1 MPIHG
6 VKDFKNRVTSIIG
19 SSKHIIAS
27 DGDSSKELQL
37 NKSED
42 LSNKERKVEYISSV
56 QDEQIL
62 SSITEFYYLPSVDV
76 IDHELKKLPPVLDI
90 NEINADR
97 RKIREQLSVVSKKIS
112 ELILSYHPSYS
123 AELVKVGELKA
134 SVEQLHSVCQTAR
147 KCIREAN
154 QESTIHC
161 LNVLNLY
168 RKRQHLLNVFVFVD
182 LMYSLLRTE
191 KRVLEVA
198 DEGNFYL
205 AIQLCQDALK
215 AAKMYVG
222 CKAVEDMC
230 KNFEETTTI
239 IEAKLINSGIKAAF
253 AVDMQVYGQIIAVC
267 ELHGNTR
274 SFLQHLITDFNY
286 AIDNTS
292 VEVLQ
297 RFQAVLSKESDEND
311 DLRQLAKTI
320 RLHEYST
327 CIKELLR
334 LLWQIIY
341 CYHNVVWWHEEH
353 STVQELLNSD
363 NGEENFLNKEIEQL
377 WLKATFKVATVIQHS
392 NFRNLDFK
400 DFVQVLQL
408 THRFLDFAEK
418 YVKNAAVDLNE
429 VVNEKSIA
437 YFAALHP
444 YCIEQ
449 LGLYVQTDAWEAVPV
464 EHLFK
469 WSSLPEFSVFSKVY
483 ESNCSVAEE
492 DCDKRKLTARM
503 EPHTVNPFEH
513 LNDDSNITKTDVSMH
528 TSLHTD
534 EVNSANAVAEHTF
547 STDHSEVLICPSVD
561 DMDPILSNSALML
574 LRYIGRYLQICCV
587 NSSLSS
593 TVTSA
598 LVELFNYYLITVC
611 KIFLHPLMH
620 NKRMLSRISHCLISQ
635 VESTLDRDAE
645 RFPISANN
653 SVISDE
659 LSSSENMFGLAK
671 RVVCAESVIFV
682 AKQLSEM
689 MPAIVRLLPPDQ
701 RTLLENFNSKTLEIV
716 CEMRAEI
723 CQIPCFEAF
732 DFAAIEKAI
741 ANVNWEIGELMSQ
754 HSAYVDDIV
763 LALGC
768 FNRRLADVHLKQ
780 KIPKEFHTVLW
791 QLCAKFLF
799 DCLIERCNFA
809 FFLKKKIIYIIFAN
823 ISKISSYS
831 NVKKSSGEGRALM
844 QLDFQQLLLCIER
857 LCGARLVNEK
867 KIVENYI
874 KAYYIPESAIEQWI
888 MNSRNVYTN
897 KQLISVLNASKHIS
911 RKMRQHLIDLLLMDS
926 VGSEH

>member
-19 SSKHIIAS
+19 SSKHITAS
-27 DGDSSKELQL
+27 DGGSSKELQL

-42 LSNKERKVEYISSV
+42 LSNKEPKVEYISSV

-62 SSITEFYYLPSVDV
+62 SSIAEFYYLPSVDV

-97 RKIREQLSVVSKKIS
+97 RKIREQLSVVK
-112 ELILSYHPSYS
+112 LILSYHPSYS

-147 KCIREAN
+147 KWYAA
-154 QESTIHC
+154 S
-161 LNVLNLY
+161 
-168 RKRQHLLNVFVFVD
+168 
-182 LMYSLLRTE
+182 E
-191 KRVLEVA
+191 KRIKKVRSI
-198 DEGNFYL
+198 EGNFYL

-230 KNFEETTTI
+230 KNFQETTTI
-239 IEAKLINSGIKAAF
+239 IEAKLINAGIKAAF

-267 ELHGNTR
+267 ELLGNTR
-274 SFLQHLITDFNY
+274 SFLQHLITDFHY

-311 DLRQLAKTI
+311 DLRQLAKCCSFQTV

-353 STVQELLNSD
+353 STVQELLNND

-377 WLKATFKVATVIQHS
+377 WMKATFKVATVIQHS

-408 THRFLDFAEK
+408 THRFSDFAGK
-418 YVKNAAVDLNE
+418 YVKNAAVDLTE

-469 WSSLPEFSVFSKVY
+469 WSSLPEFSAFSKVY
-483 ESNCSVAEE
+483 ESSCSVAEE
-492 DCDKRKLTARM
+492 DCDKRKPTARM

-513 LNDDSNITKTDVSMH
+513 LNDDSNVTLMKTDVGMH

-534 EVNSANAVAEHTF
+534 EANCANAVAEHTF

-574 LRYIGRYLQICCV
+574 LRYIGR
-587 NSSLSS
+587 SLL
-593 TVTSA
+593 TN
-598 LVELFNYYLITVC
+598 LLREF
-611 KIFLHPLMH
+611 
-620 NKRMLSRISHCLISQ
+620 
-635 VESTLDRDAE
+635 
-645 RFPISANN
+645 
-653 SVISDE
+653 
-659 LSSSENMFGLAK
+659 
-671 RVVCAESVIFV
+671 ESVFYC
-682 AKQLSEM
+682 
-689 MPAIVRLLPPDQ
+689 
-701 RTLLENFNSKTLEIV
+701 N
-716 CEMRAEI
+716 
-723 CQIPCFEAF
+723 
-732 DFAAIEKAI
+732 
-741 ANVNWEIGELMSQ
+741 IG
-754 HSAYVDDIV
+754 
-763 LALGC
+763 
-768 FNRRLADVHLKQ
+768 
-780 KIPKEFHTVLW
+780 
-791 QLCAKFLF
+791 
-799 DCLIERCNFA
+799 
-809 FFLKKKIIYIIFAN
+809 
-823 ISKISSYS
+823 
-831 NVKKSSGEGRALM
+831 
-844 QLDFQQLLLCIER
+844 
-857 LCGARLVNEK
+857 
-867 KIVENYI
+867 
-874 KAYYIPESAIEQWI
+874 
-888 MNSRNVYTN
+888 
-897 KQLISVLNASKHIS
+897 
-911 RKMRQHLIDLLLMDS
+911 
-926 VGSEH
+926 VG

>member
-134 SVEQLHSVCQTAR
+134 SIEQLHSVCQTAR
-147 KCIREAN
+147 KCIGEAN

-230 KNFEETTTI
+230 KNFQETTTI
-239 IEAKLINSGIKAAF
+239 IEAKLINAGIKAAF

-267 ELHGNTR
+267 ELLGNTR
-274 SFLQHLITDFNY
+274 SFLQHLITDFHY

-311 DLRQLAKTI
+311 DLRQLAKTV

-353 STVQELLNSD
+353 STVQELLNNDD

-377 WLKATFKVATVIQHS
+377 WMKATFKVATVIQHS

-408 THRFLDFAEK
+408 THRFSDFAEK

-464 EHLFK
+464 EHIFK
-469 WSSLPEFSVFSKVY
+469 WSSLPEFSAFSKVY
-483 ESNCSVAEE
+483 ESSCSVAEE
-492 DCDKRKLTARM
+492 DCDKRKPTARM

-513 LNDDSNITKTDVSMH
+513 LNDDSNITKTDVGMH

-534 EVNSANAVAEHTF
+534 EANSANAVAEHTF

-587 NSSLSS
+587 NSSLSF

-635 VESTLDRDAE
+635 VESTLDKDAE

-701 RTLLENFNSKTLEIV
+701 RTLLEDFNSKTLEIV

-763 LALGC
+763 LALVC

-799 DCLIERCNFA
+799 DCLIE
-809 FFLKKKIIYIIFAN
+809 
-823 ISKISSYS
+823 SYS

-857 LCGARLVNEK
+857 LCGTRLVNEK

-911 RKMRQHLIDLLLMDS
+911 RKMRQHLIDLLMDS
-926 VGSEH
+926 VGSED

>member
-19 SSKHIIAS
+19 SSKHITAS
-27 DGDSSKELQL
+27 DGGSSKELQL

-62 SSITEFYYLPSVDV
+62 SSIAEFYYLPSVDV

-147 KCIREAN
+147 KCIGEAN
-154 QESTIHC
+154 QESTIYC

-168 RKRQHLLNVFVFVD
+168 RKRQHLLNVLVFVD

-230 KNFEETTTI
+230 KNFQETTTI
-239 IEAKLINSGIKAAF
+239 IEAKLINAGIKAAF

-267 ELHGNTR
+267 ELLGNTR
-274 SFLQHLITDFNY
+274 SFLQHLITDFHY

-311 DLRQLAKTI
+311 DLRQLAKTV

-353 STVQELLNSD
+353 STVQELLNND
-363 NGEENFLNKEIEQL
+363 N
-377 WLKATFKVATVIQHS
+377 
-392 NFRNLDFK
+392 DFK

-408 THRFLDFAEK
+408 THRFSDFAGK
-418 YVKNAAVDLNE
+418 YVKNAAVDLTE
-429 VVNEKSIA
+429 V
-437 YFAALHP
+437 
-444 YCIEQ
+444 

-469 WSSLPEFSVFSKVY
+469 WSSLPEFSAFSKVY
-483 ESNCSVAEE
+483 ESSCSVAEE
-492 DCDKRKLTARM
+492 DCDKRKPTARM

-513 LNDDSNITKTDVSMH
+513 LNDDSNVTKTDVGMH

-534 EVNSANAVAEHTF
+534 EANCANAVAEHTF

-587 NSSLSS
+587 NSSLSF
-593 TVTSA
+593 TVISA

-611 KIFLHPLMH
+611 KIFLHPLLH
-620 NKRMLSRISHCLISQ
+620 NKRMLSRISHCLVSQ
-635 VESTLDRDAE
+635 VESALDKDAE

-689 MPAIVRLLPPDQ
+689 IPAIVRLLPPNQ
-701 RTLLENFNSKTLEIV
+701 RTLLEDFNSKNLETV

-723 CQIPCFEAF
+723 CQIPCFDAF

-741 ANVNWEIGELMSQ
+741 ANVNWEISELMSQ

-763 LALGC
+763 LALVR

-799 DCLIERCNFA
+799 DCLIE
-809 FFLKKKIIYIIFAN
+809 
-823 ISKISSYS
+823 SYS

-911 RKMRQHLIDLLLMDS
+911 RKMRQHLIDLLMDS
-926 VGSEH
+926 VGSED

>member
-19 SSKHIIAS
+19 SSKHITAS

-62 SSITEFYYLPSVDV
+62 SSIAEFYYLPSVDV

-97 RKIREQLSVVSKKIS
+97 RKIREQLSVVK
-112 ELILSYHPSYS
+112 LILSYHPSYS

-147 KCIREAN
+147 KWYASLNKYYYVNFIILLSIGEAN

-168 RKRQHLLNVFVFVD
+168 RKRQHLLNVLVFVD

-230 KNFEETTTI
+230 KNFQETTTI
-239 IEAKLINSGIKAAF
+239 IEAKLINAGIKAAF

-267 ELHGNTR
+267 ELLGNTR
-274 SFLQHLITDFNY
+274 SFLQHLITDFHY

-311 DLRQLAKTI
+311 DLRQLAKTV

-353 STVQELLNSD
+353 STVQELLNND

-377 WLKATFKVATVIQHS
+377 WMKATFKVATVIQHS

-408 THRFLDFAEK
+408 THRFSDFTGK
-418 YVKNAAVDLNE
+418 YVKNATVDLTE

-469 WSSLPEFSVFSKVY
+469 WSSLPEFSAFSKVY
-483 ESNCSVAEE
+483 ESSCSVAEE
-492 DCDKRKLTARM
+492 DCDKRKPTARM

-513 LNDDSNITKTDVSMH
+513 LNDDSNVTKTDVGRH

-534 EVNSANAVAEHTF
+534 EANSANAVAEHTF

-587 NSSLSS
+587 NSSLSF
-593 TVTSA
+593 TVISA

-611 KIFLHPLMH
+611 KIFLHPLLH

-635 VESTLDRDAE
+635 VESALDKDAE

-689 MPAIVRLLPPDQ
+689 MPAIVRLLPPNQ
-701 RTLLENFNSKTLEIV
+701 RTLLEDFNSKNLEIV

-723 CQIPCFEAF
+723 CQIPCFDAF

-741 ANVNWEIGELMSQ
+741 ANVNWEISELMSQ

-763 LALGC
+763 LALVR

-799 DCLIERCNFA
+799 DCLIE
-809 FFLKKKIIYIIFAN
+809 
-823 ISKISSYS
+823 SYS

-888 MNSRNVYTN
+888 MSSRNVYTN

-911 RKMRQHLIDLLLMDS
+911 RKMRQHLIDLLIMDS
-926 VGSEH
+926 VGSED

>member
-239 IEAKLINSGIKAAF
+239 IEAKLINAGIKAAF

-267 ELHGNTR
+267 ELLGNTR

-311 DLRQLAKTI
+311 DLRQLAKTV

-574 LRYIGRYLQICCV
+574 LRYIV
-587 NSSLSS
+587 
-593 TVTSA
+593 
-598 LVELFNYYLITVC
+598 
-611 KIFLHPLMH
+611 
-620 NKRMLSRISHCLISQ
+620 
-635 VESTLDRDAE
+635 
-645 RFPISANN
+645 SANN

-701 RTLLENFNSKTLEIV
+701 RTLLEDFNSKTLEIV

-799 DCLIERCNFA
+799 DCLIE
-809 FFLKKKIIYIIFAN
+809 
-823 ISKISSYS
+823 SYS

>member
-1 MPIHG
+1 MESRIL
-6 VKDFKNRVTSIIG
+6 KIESQ
-19 SSKHIIAS
+19 AS

-62 SSITEFYYLPSVDV
+62 SSIAEFYYLPSVDV

-147 KCIREAN
+147 KWYAKAN
-154 QESTIHC
+154 RESTIHC

-168 RKRQHLLNVFVFVD
+168 RKRQHLLNVLVFVD

-198 DEGNFYL
+198 DEGNFHL

-230 KNFEETTTI
+230 KNFQETRTI
-239 IEAKLINSGIKAAF
+239 IEAKLINAGIKAAF

-267 ELHGNTR
+267 ELLGNTR
-274 SFLQHLITDFNY
+274 SFLQHLITDFHH

-311 DLRQLAKTI
+311 DLRQLAKCCSFQTV

-353 STVQELLNSD
+353 STVQELLNND

-377 WLKATFKVATVIQHS
+377 WMKATFKVATVIQHS

-408 THRFLDFAEK
+408 THRFSDFAGK
-418 YVKNAAVDLNE
+418 YVKNAAVDLTE

-469 WSSLPEFSVFSKVY
+469 WSSLPEFSAFSKVY
-483 ESNCSVAEE
+483 ESSCSVAEE
-492 DCDKRKLTARM
+492 DCDKRKPTARM

-513 LNDDSNITKTDVSMH
+513 MNDDSNVTKTDVGMH

-534 EVNSANAVAEHTF
+534 EANCANAVAEHTF

-587 NSSLSS
+587 NSSLSF
-593 TVTSA
+593 TVISA

-611 KIFLHPLMH
+611 KIFLHPLLH
-620 NKRMLSRISHCLISQ
+620 NKRMLSRISHCLVSQ
-635 VESTLDRDAE
+635 VESALDKDAE

-689 MPAIVRLLPPDQ
+689 MPAIVRLLPLNQ
-701 RTLLENFNSKTLEIV
+701 RTLLEDFNSKNLEIV

-723 CQIPCFEAF
+723 CQIPCFDAF

-763 LALGC
+763 LALVC
-768 FNRRLADVHLKQ
+768 FNRRLADIHLKQ
-780 KIPKEFHTVLW
+780 KIPKEFHTW
-791 QLCAKFLF
+791 KQFT
-799 DCLIERCNFA
+799 N
-809 FFLKKKIIYIIFAN
+809 
-823 ISKISSYS
+823 
-831 NVKKSSGEGRALM
+831 
-844 QLDFQQLLLCIER
+844 
-857 LCGARLVNEK
+857 RLVNEK

-911 RKMRQHLIDLLLMDS
+911 RKMRQHLIDLLMDS
-926 VGSEH
+926 VGSED

>member
-19 SSKHIIAS
+19 SSKHITAS

-62 SSITEFYYLPSVDV
+62 SSIAEFYYLPSVDV

-97 RKIREQLSVVSKKIS
+97 RKIREQLSVVK
-112 ELILSYHPSYS
+112 LILSYHPSYS

-147 KCIREAN
+147 KWYASLNNIGEAN
-154 QESTIHC
+154 RESTIHC

-168 RKRQHLLNVFVFVD
+168 RKRQHLLNVLVFVD

-230 KNFEETTTI
+230 KNFQETTTI
-239 IEAKLINSGIKAAF
+239 IEAKLINAGIKAAF

-267 ELHGNTR
+267 ELLGNTR
-274 SFLQHLITDFNY
+274 SFLQHLITDFHY

-311 DLRQLAKTI
+311 DLRQLSKCCSFQTV

-353 STVQELLNSD
+353 STVQELLNND

-377 WLKATFKVATVIQHS
+377 WMKATFKVATVIQHS

-408 THRFLDFAEK
+408 THRFSDFAGK
-418 YVKNAAVDLNE
+418 YVKNAAVDLTE

-469 WSSLPEFSVFSKVY
+469 WSSLPEFSAFSKVY
-483 ESNCSVAEE
+483 ESSCSIAEE
-492 DCDKRKLTARM
+492 DCDKRKPTARM

-513 LNDDSNITKTDVSMH
+513 SNDDSNVTVHLKFKLKTDVGMH

-534 EVNSANAVAEHTF
+534 EANCANAVAEHTF

-587 NSSLSS
+587 NSSLSF
-593 TVTSA
+593 TVISA

-611 KIFLHPLMH
+611 KIFLHPLLH
-620 NKRMLSRISHCLISQ
+620 NKRMLSRISHCLVSQ
-635 VESTLDRDAE
+635 VESALDKDAE

-689 MPAIVRLLPPDQ
+689 MPAIVRLLPPNQ
-701 RTLLENFNSKTLEIV
+701 RTLLEDFNSKNLEIV

-723 CQIPCFEAF
+723 CQIPCFDAF

-763 LALGC
+763 LALVC
-768 FNRRLADVHLKQ
+768 FNRRLADIHLKQ

-799 DCLIERCNFA
+799 DCLIE
-809 FFLKKKIIYIIFAN
+809 
-823 ISKISSYS
+823 SYS

-911 RKMRQHLIDLLLMDS
+911 RKMRQHLIDLLMDS
-926 VGSEH
+926 VGSED

>member
-19 SSKHIIAS
+19 SSKHITAS

-62 SSITEFYYLPSVDV
+62 SSIAEFYYLPSVDV

-147 KCIREAN
+147 KWYASLNKYYYVNFIILLSIGEAN
-154 QESTIHC
+154 RESTIHC

-168 RKRQHLLNVFVFVD
+168 RKRQHLLNVLVFVD

-230 KNFEETTTI
+230 KNFQETTTI
-239 IEAKLINSGIKAAF
+239 IEAKLINAGIKAAF

-267 ELHGNTR
+267 ELLGNAR
-274 SFLQHLITDFNY
+274 SFLQHLITDFHY

-311 DLRQLAKTI
+311 DLRQLSRCCSFQTV

-353 STVQELLNSD
+353 STVQELLNND

-377 WLKATFKVATVIQHS
+377 WMKATFKVATVIQHS

-408 THRFLDFAEK
+408 THRFSDFAGK
-418 YVKNAAVDLNE
+418 YVKNAAVDLTE

-469 WSSLPEFSVFSKVY
+469 WSSLPEFSAFSKVY
-483 ESNCSVAEE
+483 ESSCSIAEE
-492 DCDKRKLTARM
+492 DCDKRKPTARM

-513 LNDDSNITKTDVSMH
+513 SNDDSNVTVHLKFFLLKFMQKLMSVCI
-528 TSLHTD
+528 LHCIQMKRI
-534 EVNSANAVAEHTF
+534 VQMQLL
-547 STDHSEVLICPSVD
+547 STLFQQKVLICPSVD

-587 NSSLSS
+587 NSSLSF
-593 TVTSA
+593 TVISA
-598 LVELFNYYLITVC
+598 LVELFNYYLIT
-611 KIFLHPLMH
+611 
-620 NKRMLSRISHCLISQ
+620 N
-635 VESTLDRDAE
+635 
-645 RFPISANN
+645 
-653 SVISDE
+653 
-659 LSSSENMFGLAK
+659 
-671 RVVCAESVIFV
+671 
-682 AKQLSEM
+682 
-689 MPAIVRLLPPDQ
+689 
-701 RTLLENFNSKTLEIV
+701 LEIV

-723 CQIPCFEAF
+723 CQIPCFDAF

-763 LALGC
+763 LAMVC
-768 FNRRLADVHLKQ
+768 FNRRLADIHLKQ

-791 QLCAKFLF
+791 QF
-799 DCLIERCNFA
+799 
-809 FFLKKKIIYIIFAN
+809 
-823 ISKISSYS
+823 YS

-911 RKMRQHLIDLLLMDS
+911 RKMRQHLIDLLMDS
-926 VGSEH
+926 VGSED

>member
-19 SSKHIIAS
+19 SSKHITAS

-42 LSNKERKVEYISSV
+42 LSNKERRVEYISSV

-62 SSITEFYYLPSVDV
+62 SSIAEFYYLPSVDV

-147 KCIREAN
+147 KWYASLNKYYYVNFIILLSIGKAN
-154 QESTIHC
+154 RESTIHC

-168 RKRQHLLNVFVFVD
+168 RKRQHLLNVLVFVD

-230 KNFEETTTI
+230 KNFQETTTI
-239 IEAKLINSGIKAAF
+239 IEAKLINAGIKAAF

-267 ELHGNTR
+267 ELLGNTR
-274 SFLQHLITDFNY
+274 SFLQHLITDFHY

-297 RFQAVLSKESDEND
+297 RFQAVLSKGSDEND
-311 DLRQLAKTI
+311 DLRQLAKCCSFQTV

-353 STVQELLNSD
+353 STVQELLNND

-377 WLKATFKVATVIQHS
+377 WMKATFKVATVIQHS

-408 THRFLDFAEK
+408 THRFSDFAGK
-418 YVKNAAVDLNE
+418 YVKNAAVDLTE

-469 WSSLPEFSVFSKVY
+469 WSSLPEFSAFSKVY
-483 ESNCSVAEE
+483 ESSCSIAEE
-492 DCDKRKLTARM
+492 DCDKRKPTARM

-513 LNDDSNITKTDVSMH
+513 LNDDSNVKKTDVGMH

-534 EVNSANAVAEHTF
+534 EANCANAVAEHTF

-587 NSSLSS
+587 NSSLSF
-593 TVTSA
+593 TVISA

-611 KIFLHPLMH
+611 KIFLHPLLH
-620 NKRMLSRISHCLISQ
+620 NKRMLSRISHCLVSQ
-635 VESTLDRDAE
+635 VESALDKDAE

-689 MPAIVRLLPPDQ
+689 MPAIVRLLPPNQ
-701 RTLLENFNSKTLEIV
+701 RTLLEDFNSKNLEIV

-723 CQIPCFEAF
+723 CQIPCFDAF

-763 LALGC
+763 LALVC
-768 FNRRLADVHLKQ
+768 FNRRLADIHLKQ

-799 DCLIERCNFA
+799 DCLIE
-809 FFLKKKIIYIIFAN
+809 
-823 ISKISSYS
+823 SYS

-911 RKMRQHLIDLLLMDS
+911 RKMRQHLIDLLMDS
-926 VGSEH
+926 VGSED

>member
-19 SSKHIIAS
+19 SSKHITAS

-62 SSITEFYYLPSVDV
+62 SSIAEFYYLPSVDV

-147 KCIREAN
+147 KWYASLNKYYYVNFIILLSIGKAN
-154 QESTIHC
+154 RESTIHC

-168 RKRQHLLNVFVFVD
+168 RKRQHLLNVLVFVD

-230 KNFEETTTI
+230 KNFQETTTI
-239 IEAKLINSGIKAAF
+239 IEAKLINAGIKAAF

-267 ELHGNTR
+267 ELLGNTR
-274 SFLQHLITDFNY
+274 SFLQHLITDFHY

-311 DLRQLAKTI
+311 DLRQLAKCCSFQTV

-353 STVQELLNSD
+353 STVQELLNND

-377 WLKATFKVATVIQHS
+377 WMKATFKVATVIQHS

-408 THRFLDFAEK
+408 THRFSDFAGK
-418 YVKNAAVDLNE
+418 YVKNAAVDLTE

-469 WSSLPEFSVFSKVY
+469 WSSLPEFSAFSKVY
-483 ESNCSVAEE
+483 ESSCSVAEE
-492 DCDKRKLTARM
+492 DCDKRKPTARM

-513 LNDDSNITKTDVSMH
+513 SNDDSNVTKTDVGMH

-534 EVNSANAVAEHTF
+534 EANCANAVAEHTF

-587 NSSLSS
+587 NSSLSF
-593 TVTSA
+593 TVISA

-611 KIFLHPLMH
+611 KIFLHPLLH
-620 NKRMLSRISHCLISQ
+620 NKRMLSRISHCLVSQ
-635 VESTLDRDAE
+635 VESALDKDAE
-645 RFPISANN
+645 RFPISANS

-689 MPAIVRLLPPDQ
+689 MPAIVRFLPPNQ
-701 RTLLENFNSKTLEIV
+701 RTLLEDFNSKNLEIV

-723 CQIPCFEAF
+723 CQIPCFDAF

-763 LALGC
+763 LALVC
-768 FNRRLADVHLKQ
+768 FNRRLADIHLKQ

-799 DCLIERCNFA
+799 DCLIE
-809 FFLKKKIIYIIFAN
+809 
-823 ISKISSYS
+823 SYS

-911 RKMRQHLIDLLLMDS
+911 RKMRQHLIDLLMDS
-926 VGSEH
+926 VGSED